1 MKYTVRVNGVEH
13 EVELVEH
20 PAGGT
25 HAPRILVDGAEL
37 VLDYRDVDGLGQVL
51 VTSAG
56 RSHALALEGD
66 AGKVGVTMAGHA
78 YDVEIEDERERA
90 ARAAER
96 AASRG
101 GGVLKSSMP
110 GVVVD
115 VLVARGDRVG
125 EGQPL
130 LILEAMKM
138 QNELV
143 APSDGVVT
151 ELFVAKGEAVSSGAK
166 LVALEAPPE

>member
-1 MKYTVRVNGVEH
+1 VKYTVRVNGVEH

-20 PAGGT
+20 PAGGA
-25 HAPRILVDGAEL
+25 HAPRVAVDGEELEL
-37 VLDYRDVDGLGQVL
+37 VYRDVDRLGQVL

-56 RSHALALEGD
+56 KSHALSIEGD
-66 AGKVGVTMAGHA
+66 AGRVGVTISGHA

-96 AASRG
+96 ASSRG

-110 GVVVD
+110 GVVVEI
-115 VLVARGDRVG
+115 LVASGESVS

-143 APSDGVVT
+143 AAADGVVG
-151 ELFVAKGEAVSSGAK
+151 EIFVAKGQAVSAGAK
-166 LVALEAPPE
+166 LVSIEAAQA

>member
-1 MKYTVRVNGVEH
+1 VKYTVRVNGVEH
-13 EVELVEH
+13 EVEVCEH
-20 PAGGT
+20 PAGGA
-25 HAPRILVDGAEL
+25 HAPRVLVDGEEL
-37 VLDYRDVDGLGQVL
+37 GLVYRDVDRLGQVL

-56 RSHALALEGD
+56 RSHALSIEGD
-66 AGKVGVTMAGHA
+66 AGKVGVTVAGHA

-96 AASRG
+96 ASSRG

-110 GVVVD
+110 GVVVQL
-115 VLVARGDRVG
+115 LVTPGEAVR

-143 APSDGVVT
+143 ATADGVVG
-151 ELFVAKGEAVSSGAK
+151 EILVAKGQAVAAGAR
-166 LVALEAPPE
+166 LLTIVVDEG